1 MSMIFIMILLPII
14 SGFAVY
20 FIGRKSELLRDI
32 ISVSIS
38 AIELIMMLILMFV
51 IKQASISIENVFGI
65 GLSFKID
72 GFRCLYALIS
82 IFLWLMT
89 LIFSHEYMKHY

>member
-20 FIGRKSELLRDI
+20 IKKKKSELLRDI
-32 ISVSIS
+32 ISISIS

-51 IKQASISIENVFGI
+51 IKQASISIEYVLYGSWTDI
-65 GLSFKID
+65 VLYY
-72 GFRCLYALIS
+72 CLYLGGVP
-82 IFLWLMT
+82 FRT
-89 LIFSHEYMKHY
+89 RRK